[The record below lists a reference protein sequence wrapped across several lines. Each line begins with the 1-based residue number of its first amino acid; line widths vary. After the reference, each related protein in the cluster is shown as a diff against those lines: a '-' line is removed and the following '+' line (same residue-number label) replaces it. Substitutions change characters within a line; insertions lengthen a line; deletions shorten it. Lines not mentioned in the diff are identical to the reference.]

1 VSAPAVS
8 AIETVSL
15 QDVWELR
22 NAAAATLIKTE
33 EQFRRLLETATVEQI
48 VGLLEAFSPARS
60 AGPEWTRTFDPLVE
74 RLWTWCDA
82 ETVAALET
90 EFRARGPNW
99 LAVANALAP
108 ERGEQLHAQLRR
120 RSTQARLPAFTLG

>member
-1 VSAPAVS
+1 MNAVS
-8 AIETVSL
+8 LRE
-15 QDVWELR
+15 VWELR
-22 NAAAATLIKTE
+22 NAAATTLIKTE
-33 EQFRRLLETATVEQI
+33 DQLRRLLETANVEDI

-60 AGPEWTRTFDPLVE
+60 PGPDWSRTFEPLIE

-82 ETVAALET
+82 PTLAAVEA

-108 ERGEQLHAQLRR
+108 ERGEQLHAQLSRG
-120 RSTQARLPAFTLG
+120 SAQSRLPAFTLG